1 MSTRPDTLFPYT
13 TLFRSVLDQ
22 ARGAAPFGA
31 FAATSPF
38 PTAIAVAA
46 QPQRQHPQYHA
57 GQRRA
62 ADFRIG
68 LHRARLEV
76 GLRIDPV
83 AGAGRNAPASALAL
97 VGAGLADRLD
107 VQAVE
112 LETRAVA
119 LHARQSR
126 VDDIVDARHRQR
138 GLGDVVRQHDAPLR
152 TQVEHPVL
160 VARGQP
166 RVQRKDLGVAV
177 LAVFQRL
184 MRVADLALSGKE
196 DPRVPPRPFTRDL
209 VAGGETPTQPR
220 ALAFLPPFPLARHVA
235 KR

>member
-1 MSTRPDTLFPYT
+1 MILRPPRSTRTDTLFPYT
-13 TLFRSVLDQ
+13 TRFRSDEGEVLDQ
-22 ARGAAPFGA
+22 ARVAAPCGA
-31 FAATSPF
+31 VAATSPF

-46 QPQRQHPQYHA
+46 QPQRQHPQDHA

-68 LHRARLEV
+68 VRRARLEV

-126 VDDIVDARHRQR
+126 VD
-138 GLGDVVRQHDAPLR
+138 
-152 TQVEHPVL
+152 EE
-160 VARGQP
+160 
-166 RVQRKDLGVAV
+166 RKST
-177 LAVFQRL
+177 RL
-184 MRVADLALSGKE
+184 NSS
-196 DPRVPPRPFTRDL
+196 P
-209 VAGGETPTQPR
+209 
-220 ALAFLPPFPLARHVA
+220 
-235 KR
+235 